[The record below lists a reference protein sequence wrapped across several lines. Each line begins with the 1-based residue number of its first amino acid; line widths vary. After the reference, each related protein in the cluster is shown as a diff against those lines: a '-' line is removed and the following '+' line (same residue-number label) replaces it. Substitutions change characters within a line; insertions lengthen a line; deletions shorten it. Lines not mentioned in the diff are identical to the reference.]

1 MIWIL
6 ICALLKRFE
15 RIEFEI
21 GEEDLFLE
29 QVELEL
35 WLEDQNGRYS
45 SNRYFNSML

>member
-6 ICALLKRFE
+6 IFALLKRFE

-21 GEEDLFLE
+21 GEDLFLE

-45 SNRYFNSML
+45 SNWYFNSML